1 MSESA
6 NKHKDP
12 LVEDAVALLQDAA
25 RHGQV
30 DKNTLPPAPFTS
42 VETNVVVATHF
53 PDGHRSVIAA
63 SSLGI
68 MAAPVA
74 QQRQPNPP
82 PSTIQPLTMGASGLE
97 RTEQTQADLVDEM
110 LSMMRAVSEE
120 QRAVQPPREHQPAAK
135 PAIKKVG

>member
-42 VETNVVVATHF
+42 VETNVVVATQF

-68 MAAPVA
+68 MAAPEP
-74 QQRQPNPP
+74 QQRQTNPP
-82 PSTIQPLTMGASGLE
+82 PATIQPLTMGAPG
-97 RTEQTQADLVDEM
+97 
-110 LSMMRAVSEE
+110 SEKSS
-120 QRAVQPPREHQPAAK
+120 RRK
-135 PAIKKVG
+135 PI